1 MGPGNLQNIPEDEK
15 VFIDSNILTYNLLND
30 SVYGHECNNFIK
42 RIEEERYYGFV
53 SPLVISE
60 TLFNVIKAWAFKEH
74 GVRPRD
80 LPRVVKEHPEILHD
94 MPVDQTSE
102 LFDLFFVLSI
112 GEAEV
117 KESYKFINKYHL
129 LTNDAL
135 NAATMKVNR
144 IDNMA
149 TNDRDF
155 FDIDWIKCWRPDS
168 HNMQEL

>member
-1 MGPGNLQNIPEDEK
+1 MGLGSLQNIPYDEK

-30 SVYGHECNNFIK
+30 SVYGSECNNFING
-42 RIEEERYYGFV
+42 IEEERYYGFV

-60 TLFNVIKAWAFKEH
+60 TLFNVIKAWAFREH

-80 LPRVVKEHPEILHD
+80 LIRVVKERPNILHD
-94 MPVDQTSE
+94 VPIDQASE

-117 KESYKFINKYHL
+117 KESYKLINKYYL

-144 IDNMA
+144 ISNMA

-155 FDIDWIKCWRPDS
+155 FNIDWIKCWQPDPQ
-168 HNMQEL
+168 NMQKR